1 MFFAETQNKLLY
13 AVTHHTAAEIII
25 ERADAQKQNM
35 GLMSWKGNVVRKQDV
50 IVAKNYLFDDELDKL
65 NRLVTIFLESAE
77 LRVMERRDLT
87 IDFWRKNVD
96 SMLSFN
102 GQDVLVGKG
111 TISNIKMEKIVAQV
125 YDDFDKRRKSFE
137 ADEADKQ
144 DLLELEAIEEE
155 IRSR

>member
-1 MFFAETQNKLLY
+1 
-13 AVTHHTAAEIII
+13 
-25 ERADAQKQNM
+25 M

-102 GQDVLVGKG
+102 GQDSMV
-111 TISNIKMEKIVAQV
+111 IMFR
-125 YDDFDKRRKSFE
+125 D
-137 ADEADKQ
+137 
-144 DLLELEAIEEE
+144 
-155 IRSR
+155 

>member
-1 MFFAETQNKLLY
+1 M
-13 AVTHHTAAEIII
+13 
-25 ERADAQKQNM
+25 
-35 GLMSWKGNVVRKQDV
+35 
-50 IVAKNYLFDDELDKL
+50 